1 MLYTGDMVSHRY
13 NEQWQRGK
21 IHSLPAD
28 EPNYALVLWA
38 NGDLEKVLTEDMI
51 KRVVHEVE
59 KKALEIEKK

>member
-21 IHSLPAD
+21 IHSFPAD

-38 NGDLEKVLTEDMI
+38 NGDLEKVLTED
-51 KRVVHEVE
+51 
-59 KKALEIEKK
+59 LELLGWNLYGRGEQE